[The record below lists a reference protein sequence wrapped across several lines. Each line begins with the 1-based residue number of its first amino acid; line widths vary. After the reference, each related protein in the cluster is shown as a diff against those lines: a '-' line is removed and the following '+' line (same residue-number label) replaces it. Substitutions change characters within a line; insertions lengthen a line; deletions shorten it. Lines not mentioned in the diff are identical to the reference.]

1 MIEGIADPIVKWLE
15 KSGAISESEY
25 RLHAYA
31 IRSLLFGLAPV
42 VIVVTLGMITDMIY
56 EGLIMILPFML
67 IRKFSG
73 GFHLTSPRL
82 CFILSV
88 VIIGGALAF
97 LKYVIYWN
105 LTNILTCLAT
115 VSLLILCF
123 FSPIDSA
130 ARRLSIKEKQ
140 WFGRLA
146 RIISLSTFAL
156 YIYLIVC
163 GSIESA
169 YPIGMGIIISA
180 SLQIPCLPKYF
191 IEIKQKTR

>member
-1 MIEGIADPIVKWLE
+1 MIENIADPIVKWLE
-15 KSGAISESEY
+15 KSGAIAESEY

-56 EGLIMILPFML
+56 EGLMMILPFML

-88 VIIGGALAF
+88 VIIGCALSF
-97 LKYVIYWN
+97 LKYAIYRN
-105 LTNILTCLAT
+105 LTNILTCLAII
-115 VSLLILCF
+115 SLLILWF
-123 FSPIDSA
+123 FSPIDSV
-130 ARRLSIKEKQ
+130 ARRLSVKEKK

-156 YIYLIVC
+156 YLSLIHY
-163 GSIESA
+163 GFIESA
-169 YPIGMGIIISA
+169 YPMGMSIIISA
-180 SLQIPCLPKYF
+180 SLQTPCLPKHF
-191 IEIKQKTR
+191 TKIKQKTR